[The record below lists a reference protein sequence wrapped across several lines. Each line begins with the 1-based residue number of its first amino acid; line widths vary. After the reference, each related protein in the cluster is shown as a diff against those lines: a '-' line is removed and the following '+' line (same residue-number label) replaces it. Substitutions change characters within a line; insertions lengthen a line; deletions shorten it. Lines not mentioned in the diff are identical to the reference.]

1 MKRRAV
7 KEAAL
12 AVLLREGF
20 DSATAERLADLISHE
35 PIPESLK
42 TKPSLEDRIRALG
55 SKVGGEEKARKLFID
70 RQPLGRLGTAEEIA
84 HIAVYL
90 ASDESAYTTGSA
102 MIADGG
108 FTL

>member
-35 PIPESLK
+35 PIPAGVKDADSR
-42 TKPSLEDRIRALG
+42 PPAPHSLEDRLSALL
-55 SKVGGEEKARKLFID
+55 GE
-70 RQPLGRLGTAEEIA
+70 T
-84 HIAVYL
+84 H
-90 ASDESAYTTGSA
+90 
-102 MIADGG
+102 
-108 FTL
+108 